1 MAFPLSR
8 HLPSAG
14 SCLPSSLHHQHHQ
27 HHHTITSTP
36 TPKNFY
42 TPLPHGTFSLKHF
55 YQLSTLLSPPV
66 HSILISTTMSS
77 TRKSTRRKPS
87 TTSRYLTGGEK
98 NTKPLRITKPTFME
112 VGPKFGG
119 GRGKRKTYII
129 PGDEDEEDGP
139 PAGTRANSQFSSA
152 YAIRSPPHSP
162 LRVTSINTGS
172 AISIESP
179 QSDDP
184 LSNLNA
190 PTVAKTR
197 SARRTLTSKSV
208 PAPTTNTNK
217 NGSTGAH
224 IFIFNSSADKPKKRR
239 LDYTQTADSLD
250 YHNSA
255 EGMLAERLSR
265 SRSRSLGRD
274 LESPNSHVDAEK
286 VFVSPSGSATSSLSS
301 LSSLPS
307 SSRSSPILINSDSPQ
322 KVDPPKDN
330 GSNRSSPIELS
341 PTNDDDRLNKPSRA
355 TAKAPP
361 VSTWKTGEEKRG
373 GKRPVTFKKAS
384 YGVNGKGGKSTVPYA
399 KELAESYRMPF
410 PKTTR
415 RIILTEM
422 QPHSS

>member
-1 MAFPLSR
+1 
-8 HLPSAG
+8 
-14 SCLPSSLHHQHHQ
+14 
-27 HHHTITSTP
+27 
-36 TPKNFY
+36 
-42 TPLPHGTFSLKHF
+42 
-55 YQLSTLLSPPV
+55 
-66 HSILISTTMSS
+66 MSS

-98 NTKPLRITKPTFME
+98 NTKPLRITKPTFVE

-119 GRGKRKTYII
+119 GRGKRQTYIR
-129 PGDEDEEDGP
+129 PGEEDEEDGL

-162 LRVTSINTGS
+162 LRVTSISTGS
-172 AISIESP
+172 AISMESP

-208 PAPTTNTNK
+208 PGPTTNTNK
-217 NGSTGAH
+217 TGSTGH
-224 IFIFNSSADKPKKRR
+224 FFTPNSSADKQKKRR

-250 YHNSA
+250 YHDSA
-255 EGMLAERLSR
+255 KGMLAERLSR

-274 LESPNSHVDAEK
+274 LESPNSHVVGAEK
-286 VFVSPSGSATSSLSS
+286 VSVSPSGSATSSSS
-301 LSSLPS
+301 SPLSSLPS
-307 SSRSSPILINSDSPQ
+307 SSRSSPILIDSDSPQ

-330 GSNRSSPIELS
+330 RSNRSSPIELS
-341 PTNDDDRLNKPSRA
+341 PINDDDRLNKPSRA
-355 TAKAPP
+355 TAKVPP
-361 VSTWKTGEEKRG
+361 VPTWKTGEEKRG

-399 KELAESYRMPF
+399 KELMESHRMPF
-410 PKTTR
+410 PKPTR